1 MGTIRFRGVPTPPP
15 ESDNEPMGRMIGF
28 VGGGT
33 DGTHEEH
40 YPMPESRDWP
50 PLEFS
55 TYRTYNGG
63 YGGMHMPPFN
73 PQDIHMR
80 KVMLSQELA
89 ELERMEAQHPHMGY
103 AASGLMRPGR
113 KLEEKLEGM
122 MESAISVSMNPPD
135 TWKPYLEGKDMVGL
149 VEMESKELVGV
160 LKKHAPAA
168 DVHREMVHTLAAM
181 LRASL

>member
-1 MGTIRFRGVPTPPP
+1 
-15 ESDNEPMGRMIGF
+15 
-28 VGGGT
+28 
-33 DGTHEEH
+33 
-40 YPMPESRDWP
+40 MP
-50 PLEFS
+50 L
-55 TYRTYNGG
+55 
-63 YGGMHMPPFN
+63 FN

-103 AASGLMRPGR
+103 AASGLMRPSR

-135 TWKPYLEGKDMVGL
+135 TWKPYLDGKDMVGL

-168 DVHREMVHTLAAM
+168 DIHREMVHTLAAM

>member
-15 ESDNEPMGRMIGF
+15 ESDTEPMGRMIGF

-33 DGTHEEH
+33 EGTHEEH

-50 PLEFS
+50 PLES
-55 TYRTYNGG
+55 PAYRTYNGG
-63 YGGMHMPPFN
+63 YGGMRMPLFN
-73 PQDIHMR
+73 PQDIRMR

-103 AASGLMRPGR
+103 AASGMMRPSR

-135 TWKPYLEGKDMVGL
+135 TWKSYLEGKDMVGL

>member
-1 MGTIRFRGVPTPPP
+1 
-15 ESDNEPMGRMIGF
+15 
-28 VGGGT
+28 
-33 DGTHEEH
+33 
-40 YPMPESRDWP
+40 MP
-50 PLEFS
+50 L
-55 TYRTYNGG
+55 
-63 YGGMHMPPFN
+63 FN

-89 ELERMEAQHPHMGY
+89 ELERMEAQHQRMGY
-103 AASGLMRPGR
+103 AASGLMRPSR

-168 DVHREMVHTLAAM
+168 DIHREMVHTLAAM

>member
-1 MGTIRFRGVPTPPP
+1 MGTIRFRGVPTPPH
-15 ESDNEPMGRMIGF
+15 ESDTEPMGRMIGF
-28 VGGGT
+28 VGGT
-33 DGTHEEH
+33 DGTREEH

-50 PLEFS
+50 PLEFPA
-55 TYRTYNGG
+55 YRTYNGG
-63 YGGMHMPPFN
+63 YGGRYMPPFN

-89 ELERMEAQHPHMGY
+89 ELERMEAQQHMGY
-103 AASGLMRPGR
+103 AAPSRMRPSRQFGE
-113 KLEEKLEGM
+113 KLEEM

-135 TWKPYLEGKDMVGL
+135 TWKPYLEGKDMVGI

-168 DVHREMVHTLAAM
+168 DIHREMVHTLAAM

>member
-1 MGTIRFRGVPTPPP
+1 
-15 ESDNEPMGRMIGF
+15 
-28 VGGGT
+28 
-33 DGTHEEH
+33 
-40 YPMPESRDWP
+40 MPESRDWP
-50 PLEFS
+50 PLEFPA
-55 TYRTYNGG
+55 YRTYNGG
-63 YGGMHMPPFN
+63 YGGMRMPLFN

-89 ELERMEAQHPHMGY
+89 ELERMEAQQHMGY
-103 AASGLMRPGR
+103 AAPNRMRPSR

-168 DVHREMVHTLAAM
+168 DIHREMVHTLAAM

>member
-1 MGTIRFRGVPTPPP
+1 
-15 ESDNEPMGRMIGF
+15 
-28 VGGGT
+28 
-33 DGTHEEH
+33 
-40 YPMPESRDWP
+40 MPESRDWP
-50 PLEFS
+50 PLEFPA
-55 TYRTYNGG
+55 YRTYNGG
-63 YGGMHMPPFN
+63 YGGMRMPLFN

-89 ELERMEAQHPHMGY
+89 ELERMEAQQHMGY
-103 AASGLMRPGR
+103 AAPNRMRPSR

-135 TWKPYLEGKDMVGL
+135 TWKPYLDGKDMVGL

-168 DVHREMVHTLAAM
+168 DIHREMVHTLAAM

>member
-1 MGTIRFRGVPTPPP
+1 MGTIRFRGVPTPPH
-15 ESDNEPMGRMIGF
+15 ESGTEPMGRMIGF
-28 VGGGT
+28 VGGT
-33 DGTHEEH
+33 DGTREEH

-50 PLEFS
+50 PLEAQV
-55 TYRTYNGG
+55 YRNYGGG
-63 YGGMHMPPFN
+63 YGMRMSPFN

-103 AASGLMRPGR
+103 AASGLMRPSR

>member
-1 MGTIRFRGVPTPPP
+1 MGTIRFRGVPTPPH
-15 ESDNEPMGRMIGF
+15 ESGTEPMGRMIGF
-28 VGGGT
+28 VGGT
-33 DGTHEEH
+33 DGTPEEH

-50 PLEFS
+50 PLEFPA
-55 TYRTYNGG
+55 YRTYNGG
-63 YGGMHMPPFN
+63 YGGRHMPPFN

-80 KVMLSQELA
+80 KVMLSQEL
-89 ELERMEAQHPHMGY
+89 
-103 AASGLMRPGR
+103 
-113 KLEEKLEGM
+113 
-122 MESAISVSMNPPD
+122 AISVSMNPPD

-168 DVHREMVHTLAAM
+168 DIHREMVHTLAAM

>member
-15 ESDNEPMGRMIGF
+15 ESDTEPMGRMIGF

-33 DGTHEEH
+33 DGTPEEH

-50 PLEFS
+50 PLEFP

-63 YGGMHMPPFN
+63 YGGRPMSPFN

-103 AASGLMRPGR
+103 AASGLMRPSR

-168 DVHREMVHTLAAM
+168 DIHREMVHTLAAM